1 MRVVKLILGTI
12 VLALVAGCSGG
23 GKSNPEPDPV
33 PFRVMVTSTS
43 NFLTEETP
51 SRVTFMVVDTAGQP
65 VPYDGTIS
73 VLADSGPSSPTS
85 AIVAGGTGS
94 IDVSMELAGDNFLLF
109 DAPDLEETSWR
120 IYTLPRVP
128 VGVPGTGVGGAV
140 LSEGATWD
148 LDGAWAPSVLVVGTG
163 YRMWYASAASGGPGN
178 VGLAQSGDGVTWTRV
193 GAAPVIGPAAQAA
206 TCHTNGASN
215 PHVFRLAGGTFTML
229 YQGTVAAKTH
239 LCRAT
244 STDGIAWTVATGAEE
259 DGSVL
264 QSTPGTFDDVAIRS
278 AAVVPMDDGT
288 WLAVY
293 AFDGFQD
300 ATVANPGP
308 ETLRGMALAT
318 SSANGVTWTKKVGT
332 GPLGSILVGFAES
345 PSPEDWDTRAQVG
358 PGLLRDGEVLRLWIS
373 GDSESG
379 KRIGYHV
386 TLDPTAWG
394 PHIENLS
401 VPGNELWG
409 QGAIGA
415 FDDEAVE
422 LPSIVDGV
430 DGVRRMYYTGTR
442 TSDGV
447 RRIGL
452 ASYE

>member
-1 MRVVKLILGTI
+1 MRALKLLFGLMAIM
-12 VLALVAGCSGG
+12 AAGCSGG
-23 GKSNPEPDPV
+23 GKSDPEPDLV
-33 PFRVMVTSTS
+33 PFRILVTSTS

-51 SRVTFMVVDTAGQP
+51 SRVTFLVVNTAGEP
-65 VPYDGTIS
+65 VPYEGDVS
-73 VLADSGPSSPTS
+73 VLAQTGPSAPTS
-85 AIVAGGTGS
+85 VAVSGGMGA
-94 IDVSMELAGDNFLLF
+94 IDVVMELAGDNFLLF
-109 DAPDLEETSWR
+109 DAPGLEETSWR

-128 VGVPGTGVGGAV
+128 VGVAGAGVGGAV
-140 LSEGATWD
+140 LTEGATWD

-163 YRMWYASAASGGPGN
+163 YRMWYASSASAGPGN

-193 GAAPVIGPAAQAA
+193 GVAPVIGPAAQVSA
-206 TCHTNGASN
+206 CHTNGASN
-215 PHVFRLAGGTFTML
+215 PHVFKLASGAFTML
-229 YQGTVAAKTH
+229 YQGTVSTRTH

-244 STDGIAWTVATGAEE
+244 SADGIAWTVGTGTQE

-264 QSTPGTFDDVAIRS
+264 QSTPGSFDDVGIRGT
-278 AAVVPMDDGT
+278 AVVAMDDGT

-300 ATVANPGP
+300 ATAANPGLD
-308 ETLRGMALAT
+308 TLRGMALAT
-318 SSANGVTWTKKVGT
+318 SSADGVTWTKKAGT

-358 PGLLRDGEVLRLWIS
+358 PGLLRDGPVLRLWIS

-409 QGAIGA
+409 KGAPGA
-415 FDDEAVE
+415 FDDQAVE
-422 LPSIVDGV
+422 LPSIVDGL

-442 TSDGV
+442 TSDGI

-452 ASYE
+452 ASYD